1 MVDELKN
8 LLGGSGYHLYEKSVR
23 SIGDGASIFVA
34 KREGQKFIG
43 VAQTKQVLSMSDSV
57 RDMKLSS
64 GAAVSLH
71 PLTWENYQKLS
82 AVIPL
87 SPVPCDKNGSFG
99 TGDRLGMVTAAH
111 LEADMRYPVFPIIA
125 QQSPR
130 ELERTDRDFKD
141 VLLRAVMGILE
152 SGYTGT
158 FGADADHIKDEKRF
172 MEGVEAGFSM
182 FTLDV
187 SDDLQNIGGL
197 SAAEIESKARDI
209 TDTSRQIVS
218 DYAGK
223 TIAIPNG
230 PDYTFAED
238 ELIKSVL
245 VYEQSMKQAV
255 RFYGMAKTR
264 HEKFDLEV
272 SIDEGSRDTTPED
285 HVFVAEYLHRN
296 NVDFRSLAPKFPGE
310 FQKAVDYRGDYD
322 ALARSFN
329 IHAELARKL
338 KGYRLSMHSGSDKF
352 SVYKMFGE
360 ATQGN
365 FHIKTSGTSW
375 LQAVKL
381 AAHANLP
388 LFKELY
394 AICIETLPESKK
406 AYHVDITPEHFP
418 AQLPEDAVG
427 FFANPDVQ
435 QLFHISYGALLDAK
449 RAEITKTLIENEAQ
463 HYGFVTEHIERHLKL
478 AFNK

>member
-1 MVDELKN
+1 MVDELKK
-8 LLGGSGYHLYEKSVR
+8 LLDGNGYHLYEKSVR
-23 SIGDGASIFVA
+23 CIGDGASVFVA
-34 KREGQKFIG
+34 KHEGKKFVG
-43 VAQTKQVLSMSDSV
+43 LVQAKQALSLSDSV
-57 RDMKLSS
+57 GDMKLSS
-64 GAAVSLH
+64 GESVSLH
-71 PLTWENYQKLS
+71 PLTWENYQKLN
-82 AVIPL
+82 ALIQL
-87 SPVPCDKNGSFG
+87 SPVPCDVNGSFG

-111 LEADMRYPVFPIIA
+111 LEADMSYPVFPIIA

-130 ELERTDRDFKD
+130 ELERTNRDFRD
-141 VLLRAVMGILE
+141 VLLKAVMGVLE

-187 SDDLQNIGGL
+187 SDDLQNISGL
-197 SAAEIESKARDI
+197 NAADIQAKAKDI

-218 DYAGK
+218 DFAGK
-223 TIAIPNG
+223 TIAVPNG
-230 PDYTFAED
+230 PDYTFTLD

-255 RFYGMAKTR
+255 RFYGMAKTKLD
-264 HEKFDLEV
+264 KFDLEV

-285 HVFVAEYLHRN
+285 HLFVAEYLHRN

-310 FQKAVDYRGDYD
+310 FQKAVDYKGDYD
-322 ALARSFN
+322 ALYRSFN

-381 AAHANLP
+381 VAHTNLS
-388 LFKELY
+388 LFKQLY

-406 AYHVDITPEHFP
+406 AYHVDITPQHFP
-418 AQLPEDAVG
+418 AELPEDATE

-449 RAEITKTLIENEAQ
+449 RAEITATLLENEEL
-463 HYGFVTEHIERHLKL
+463 HYKFVTAHIDRHLKL